1 MNTTAFNAWLAHLP
15 LPAIA
20 GLLFLCM
27 LVAAVI
33 GFSLRARHQKSDAQ
47 TGRKDDTEGQEG
59 YVVSAVLGLL
69 ALLMGFTFSLAVD
82 RFETRRARVLEE
94 ANAIGTTYLRTQL
107 LGEPDRQRISGLL
120 IRYVD
125 NRIALA
131 DAPTAEIPRR
141 LQTND
146 QILTDLWAATS
157 AAFDNIKGLDFSS
170 TYVESMNALID
181 MDSARKAA
189 RLAHVPD
196 EIFTVLFIYLIVTCG
211 VMGYVLTGTR
221 GRISAAF
228 LLILLTMSFTLIIDI
243 DRPNLGGVRELQGP
257 MEDLKASLAA
267 QPPAVFD
274 HWKVVP
280 AKP

>member
-1 MNTTAFNAWLAHLP
+1 MNTAAFNAWLAHLS

-27 LVAAVI
+27 LVAAVV
-33 GFSLRARHQKSDAQ
+33 GFSLRSRHQKADLK
-47 TGRKDDTEGQEG
+47 TGRKDETEGQEG

-82 RFETRRARVLEE
+82 RFDTRRARVLEE

-107 LGEPDRQRISGLL
+107 LAEPDRQRISGLL
-120 IRYVD
+120 VNYVD

-131 DAPTAEIPRR
+131 NASPTDIPQR

-146 QILTDLWAATS
+146 QLLTDLWAATS

-170 TYVESMNALID
+170 AYIDSMNALID
-181 MDSARKAA
+181 MDAARKAA
-189 RLAHVPD
+189 RQAHVPD
-196 EIFTVLFIYLIVTCG
+196 EIFVVLFIYLVVTCG
-211 VMGYVLTGTR
+211 VMGYVLTGSR
-221 GRISAAF
+221 GRVAAGF
-228 LLILLTMSFTLIIDI
+228 LLVLLTMSFTLILDI
-243 DRPNLGGVRELQGP
+243 DHPNLGGVREKQGP

-274 HWKVVP
+274 HWKVAP
-280 AKP
+280 AKL